1 MKKKL
6 TIRALKIEANLF
18 IKKEDVMNSK
28 KIYGVTDGKAVGTY
42 IEKNFKD
49 YLNSKYDF
57 DKGSAAHGI
66 DFPSINLDIKTTS
79 IKQPQSSCPFKSAS
93 QKIFGLG
100 YNLLI
105 FVYQKIDDQSSKKG
119 KLNILNIIFVDEKNT
134 GDYQLTY
141 AIRQA
146 VKNKG
151 NLDDIISIFQNAN
164 LPIDEITAN
173 QLAKKILSNKPNQG
187 YLTISN
193 ALQWRLQYSRVIEL
207 ANKVEG
213 VLNLK

>member
-18 IKKEDVMNSK
+18 IKKQDVMNSK

-49 YLNSKYDF
+49 FLNSKYDF
-57 DKGSAAHGI
+57 DEGSAAHGI

-105 FVYQKIDDQSSKKG
+105 FVYQKIDDQISKKG